1 MSKTLKTLLP
11 LIALLITACKE
22 KKEAGDKHFISVP
35 SLIERQVAHVD
46 TSLYAI
52 VQYDAT
58 DTLPEDTSYIPREK
72 FRETARP
79 FLELPDLSDPAIA
92 SRFREENR
100 YDSLIRKV
108 IISYLPLDPK
118 KEEVKKIELLVSA
131 EILEDSSNKVTNIIV
146 EKAINNRDGFTGQK
160 MLWKS
165 GKSFLIITSTQQ
177 PGEAEK
183 TSTRRVTWNEDQTP

>member
-1 MSKTLKTLLP
+1 
-11 LIALLITACKE
+11 
-22 KKEAGDKHFISVP
+22 
-35 SLIERQVAHVD
+35 VD

-52 VQYDAT
+52 VQYVST
-58 DTLPEDTSYIPREK
+58 DTLPADTSYIPREK
-72 FRETARP
+72 FREIARE
-79 FLELPDLSDPAIA
+79 FLDLPDLSDPAIA

-118 KEEVKKIELLVSA
+118 KEEIKKMELLVSA
-131 EILEDSSNKVTNIIV
+131 EMLEDSSNKVTNIIV
-146 EKAINNRDGFTGQK
+146 EKAVNNRDGFKGQK
-160 MLWKS
+160 MLWKT

-183 TSTRRVTWNEDQTP
+183 TSTNRVTWNEDQTP